1 VIGVIYAHAILFVV
15 TPDSVFG
22 VLVIV
27 QTLVVCLVGGVGT
40 KWGPVLGAAIMVPMS
55 ETLDATI
62 GDRLP
67 GIQGVVYGGALVLVM
82 LFAPEGIYWRLR
94 ALLPSRRA
102 APARAGATAATQG
115 PIAADLAGRA
125 PVARGATLMDVRG
138 VSRAFLGLH
147 ALEDVSFTV
156 RAGEILGVIGPNGA
170 GKTTLFNV
178 LNGFLAPD
186 AGEVRYRDER
196 ITGLRPSA
204 ICRRGLGRTFQVVRS
219 FPQMTVLENV
229 MVGAF
234 VREAAP
240 DRARQRAL
248 GALAAVGL
256 EARADLVPSGLT
268 TLDLRLMELARGL
281 ATAPDL
287 ILLDEPLA
295 GLSRDGVETMMA
307 LVRRVR
313 DGGVSVVII
322 EHTMYAVV
330 QLVDRLVVLDHGR
343 RVAEGAPGEVVRD
356 PAVIEAYLGKRWLR
370 HAENLRR

>member
-1 VIGVIYAHAILFVV
+1 
-15 TPDSVFG
+15 
-22 VLVIV
+22 
-27 QTLVVCLVGGVGT
+27 
-40 KWGPVLGAAIMVPMS
+40 
-55 ETLDATI
+55 
-62 GDRLP
+62 
-67 GIQGVVYGGALVLVM
+67 
-82 LFAPEGIYWRLR
+82 
-94 ALLPSRRA
+94 
-102 APARAGATAATQG
+102 
-115 PIAADLAGRA
+115 
-125 PVARGATLMDVRG
+125 
-138 VSRAFLGLH
+138 
-147 ALEDVSFTV
+147 
-156 RAGEILGVIGPNGA
+156 
-170 GKTTLFNV
+170 
-178 LNGFLAPD
+178 
-186 AGEVRYRDER
+186 
-196 ITGLRPSA
+196 
-204 ICRRGLGRTFQVVRS
+204 
-219 FPQMTVLENV
+219 
-229 MVGAF
+229 

-240 DRARQRAL
+240 DGARQRAL

-343 RVAEGAPGEVVRD
+343 RVAEGLPGEVVRD

-370 HAENLRR
+370 HAEGLRR